1 MALSK
6 REELGDY
13 PSHSF
18 IILSAHRC
26 APSPSTT
33 LAAVVD
39 MRLRTVFSLWHPVGS
54 FRGSTILVEKAP

>member
-13 PSHSF
+13 AANSCVIF
-18 IILSAHRC
+18 SAHLC

-33 LAAVVD
+33 LAAAVD
-39 MRLRTVFSLWHPVGS
+39 MRLRTGFSLWHPVGA